1 MAHALKIL
9 GYRMHRPPTWSTLP
23 HRKATVLPGY
33 L

>member
-9 GYRMHRPPTWSTLP
+9 GYRMHRPLTWSTLP
-23 HRKATVLPGY
+23 HREALVLPCY